1 LLALLSRFFISSHLI
16 SSLSLHVVLRFS
28 FTSSA
33 AIRYVI
39 QGQVKCTKEKLSFS
53 AIFSSSLTSSSLTLE
68 ERSGFGA
75 KILTDSM
82 TLRSAGRYYL
92 ILLSIR
98 DSG

>member
-39 QGQVKCTKEKLSFS
+39 QGQVKCTKEKLSK
-53 AIFSSSLTSSSLTLE
+53 SL
-68 ERSGFGA
+68 R
-75 KILTDSM
+75 M
-82 TLRSAGRYYL
+82 TLRSADRYYL